1 MFDLIIMLSR
11 YLFVIY
17 IGLYLWEAIVY
28 IAYEQGG
35 YLGSPYRAVSVQ
47 RRLVVLMHLTAFL
60 ILSYNRD
67 TYLFDWQAL
76 LFGAISLVF
85 LLVAIQL
92 LDRFYYEGCPL
103 IWTGMLFLMDVSL
116 IMLQR
121 VDPALAHKQL
131 VWMALGLAGMLALS
145 LIHI

>member
-60 ILSYNRD
+60 I
-67 TYLFDWQAL
+67 F
-76 LFGAISLVF
+76 V
-85 LLVAIQL
+85 V
-92 LDRFYYEGCPL
+92 
-103 IWTGMLFLMDVSL
+103 
-116 IMLQR
+116 
-121 VDPALAHKQL
+121 
-131 VWMALGLAGMLALS
+131 
-145 LIHI
+145 